1 MNNFKKWFLK
11 IFFFITNFKN
21 IFQIEYERL
30 VGTLFITL
38 NFSKTI
44 CIQNLSNPI
53 NYWGVKSVVKL
64 ASDIVSF
71 KISKF
76 LYILYFEWKFR
87 FQIQLCIKFIIMYSK
102 NFFKSSWTFEKLCL
116 SYLSFNRDHCDSSRF
131 NWEISSRFL
140 LILDWSVILSN
151 FSIYL

>member
-1 MNNFKKWFLK
+1 MNNFKKLFLK
-11 IFFFITNFKN
+11 IIFFITNFKN
-21 IFQIEYERL
+21 IFQIEYERP
-30 VGTLFITL
+30 VGTLFIAL

-53 NYWGVKSVVKL
+53 NYWWVKSVVKL
-64 ASDIVSF
+64 ASNIVTF

-140 LILDWSVILSN
+140 LILRLKCYS
-151 FSIYL
+151 F